1 MNCRVWLAT
10 LAAGALSS
18 CASML
23 PPKSIID
30 TAASNPNLST
40 LTRLINEAGLADT
53 LRGPGP
59 FTVFAPT
66 DEAFKKV
73 PKGTMDLLA
82 KDRKQLVTVLSYHV
96 VGGQMTSADLKPG
109 NVKTVGGAELPLSR
123 TGDFIGV
130 DQALVT
136 QADVKAA
143 NGVIQVIDEV
153 LLPPRK

>member
-1 MNCRVWLAT
+1 MNRRFWLAA
-10 LAAGALSS
+10 LAAGVLSS
-18 CASML
+18 CASMM
-23 PPKSIID
+23 PPKSIVD

-40 LTRLINEAGLADT
+40 LSRLINEAGLADT

-73 PKGTMDLLA
+73 PQATMDSLA
-82 KDRKQLVTVLSYHV
+82 KDKKQLTAVLTYHV
-96 VGGQMTSADLKPG
+96 VGAQMNAADIKAG
-109 NVKTVGGAELPLSR
+109 NIKTVGGAELPISR

-143 NGVIQVIDEV
+143 NGVIHVIDEV
-153 LLPPRK
+153 QLPPRK